1 MPASNMIQI
10 LRERFEVAARDKYI
24 STVEDRTAVL
34 VIIISSETCRN
45 VTLRSDLKRFMRK
58 KRVAIWW
65 ILWCEEKSHSRNF
78 NVDPHP

>member
-24 STVEDRTAVL
+24 SIVEDRTAVL

-45 VTLRSDLKRFMRK
+45 VTLRPDLKRFMRR
-58 KRVAIWW
+58 KRVAIGGFSGAERKV
-65 ILWCEEKSHSRNF
+65 IQGTLM
-78 NVDPHP
+78 